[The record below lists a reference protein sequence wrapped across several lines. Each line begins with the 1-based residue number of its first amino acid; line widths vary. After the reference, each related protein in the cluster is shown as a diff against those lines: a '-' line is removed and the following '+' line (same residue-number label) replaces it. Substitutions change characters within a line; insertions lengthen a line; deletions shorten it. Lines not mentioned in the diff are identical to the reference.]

1 MTKGDNQ
8 KLKLLYLAKILMR
21 ETDDQHSLTLAQITE
36 RLNDCGVNADR
47 KTLYTDFEELRHYGL
62 DIIKVQAQRNF
73 YYHIGNREFE
83 LPELKLLVDSVQA
96 AKFITGKKSNK
107 LIRKLE
113 SLTSKYE
120 ARKLQRQVF
129 ITGRIKT
136 VNESI
141 YFNVDKIHEA
151 IGSDCQIQ
159 FKYYRWN
166 VKKEMELRKGGAWY
180 EVSPWGLMWDDENYY
195 LVGYD
200 GEERK
205 IKHYRVD
212 KMLKIELL
220 DKKRKGKEKFKEFDM
235 PRYTKSLFGVY
246 GGEECRITLEAE
258 NEMVGVLIDRFGKE
272 ISISPVDEGH
282 FRTTV
287 NVAVSSQFLGWIMA
301 LGNGVKIVAPEAVV
315 NRMKEEIRLLS
326 EMYNSG
332 D

>member
-1 MTKGDNQ
+1 
-8 KLKLLYLAKILMR
+8 
-21 ETDDQHSLTLAQITE
+21 
-36 RLNDCGVNADR
+36 
-47 KTLYTDFEELRHYGL
+47 
-62 DIIKVQAQRNF
+62 
-73 YYHIGNREFE
+73 
-83 LPELKLLVDSVQA
+83 
-96 AKFITGKKSNK
+96 
-107 LIRKLE
+107 
-113 SLTSKYE
+113 
-120 ARKLQRQVF
+120 
-129 ITGRIKT
+129 
-136 VNESI
+136 
-141 YFNVDKIHEA
+141 
-151 IGSDCQIQ
+151 
-159 FKYYRWN
+159 
-166 VKKEMELRKGGAWY
+166 
-180 EVSPWGLMWDDENYY
+180 MWDDENYY

>member
-1 MTKGDNQ
+1 
-8 KLKLLYLAKILMR
+8 MR

-36 RLNDCGVNADR
+36 RLNDADR
-47 KTLYTDFEELRHYGL
+47 KSLYTDFEELRHYGL

-129 ITGRIKT
+129 ITGRVKT